1 MYYKTSRFYCQIEKK
16 TYSHQLMSIGT
27 VQPNNARILFPS
39 DFRFRLV
46 GDKFGNGVPYH
57 FPDIAKR
64 SH

>member
-1 MYYKTSRFYCQIEKK
+1 
-16 TYSHQLMSIGT
+16 MSIGT